1 MKLLGWMHR
10 KFKQNSSETPKEFSF
25 GFSGQPSLD
34 DLQSYQKGG
43 YGGKPFTKAHRD
55 MYRRNSFTSLEAA
68 REEEEDL
75 EEEERATALTE
86 LFHGFLHIGTLGTE
100 PVITDVPPTPTF
112 SISVDHIAEKETK
125 VTENELKLI
134 NDELEKVLAAEGDS
148 CNLSSGRNSHVS
160 AGRIS
165 HCSVIT
171 LSGKPPLDNAE
182 SGSEATICPLQSY
195 LFGSAIGMQET
206 TTPPVQKE
214 QRTSLGE
221 LFQKTKQA
229 EEKRAEKETEKSAVH
244 AMKKMLKRKISS
256 NPTTAETK
264 LNKILQ
270 MFNRKVHPENSTC
283 CSQNHNPTKNE
294 MKRISGGHVMEY
306 SNGGLRPSAEDI
318 IIYPH
323 QARENMLSYKNNQSQ
338 NATKAGGDELWVKTD
353 ADYLVLEL

>member
-1 MKLLGWMHR
+1 M
-10 KFKQNSSETPKEFSF
+10 
-25 GFSGQPSLD
+25 D

-55 MYRRNSFTSLEAA
+55 VYRRNSFTSLEAA
-68 REEEEDL
+68 REEEEDF

-100 PVITDVPPTPTF
+100 PVITDIPPTPTF

-134 NDELEKVLAAEGDS
+134 NDELEKVIAAEGDS
-148 CNLSSGRNSHVS
+148 CNLSSGRNSHVSAGRNSHVS

-171 LSGKPPLDNAE
+171 LSGKPSLDNAE
-182 SGSEATICPLQSY
+182 SGSEATTCPLQSY

-244 AMKKMLKRKISS
+244 AMKKMLKKKISS

-264 LNKILQ
+264 LNKVCNKLT
-270 MFNRKVHPENSTC
+270 NLLTN
-283 CSQNHNPTKNE
+283 
-294 MKRISGGHVMEY
+294 
-306 SNGGLRPSAEDI
+306 
-318 IIYPH
+318 
-323 QARENMLSYKNNQSQ
+323 
-338 NATKAGGDELWVKTD
+338 
-353 ADYLVLEL
+353 

>member
-264 LNKILQ
+264 LNK
-270 MFNRKVHPENSTC
+270 
-283 CSQNHNPTKNE
+283 NHNPTKNE